1 MSADLGVREIEMTD
15 NFTDREPRETPLE
28 SGAYMHLVDNI
39 SVANYGDKE
48 IKISV
53 YLRDGEKLIGI
64 HDS

>member
-15 NFTDREPRETPLE
+15 NFTYRESRETPLE

-53 YLRDGEKLIGI
+53 YQRD
-64 HDS
+64 